1 MAVVMKKLISIAGF
15 WLIGSLGI
23 SQTTNILSLQEAYRM
38 ARNHFPL
45 TARVPLLEEATD
57 LRLQQL
63 DAARMPEITLQANGR
78 FQTENISLPFD
89 IPGQAPIKLPLVS
102 AQTTVEAQ
110 YTLFDGGLT
119 EAQREVA
126 RASLQADRQAVT
138 TDLYPLQ
145 AQVNR
150 AFFSILLLRSRRE
163 VLQSSLTAV
172 RSRIQQMEAAVAHG
186 VALPGHVDRL
196 QVEAL
201 RLEAQIDQAEGDIR
215 GAVGGLSALLGQTVP
230 EDVELSVPD
239 LQDFQLQPGLIRRPE
254 LQSFELQKN
263 RILANEQVVAATRRP
278 RIGAYAQAGL
288 GYPNPLNFFD
298 EQLSPFAVV
307 GVRFSWKIVDWNKT
321 KLDRQSLLVQSRLV
335 DNQRNVFQETVER
348 EEARYLENLNTLE
361 RQIEHD
367 EAIVTLQ
374 EKILRQVAAE
384 LDQGTITPSEYLD
397 QVEATAQARLQRE
410 AHRLSRQ
417 QLQIDYLTHR
427 GLIE

>member
-78 FQTENISLPFD
+78 FQTENVSLPFD

-172 RSRIQQMEAAVAHG
+172 RSRIQQMEAAVSHG
-186 VALPGHVDRL
+186 AALPGRVDRL

-230 EDVELSVPD
+230 ADVELSVPD

-361 RQIEHD
+361 RQIERD